1 MIIISSSET
10 ASIRTEQDVARLL
23 HRIKAVAADTGLGTV
38 SQTKLMTAASELAR
52 NMLFYANEGVS
63 YLEQISQ
70 GTKVGVRLTFIDHG
84 PGIPDVDLAMQDGY
98 TTNPQSL
105 GLGLPG
111 ARRLVN
117 EFAII
122 STVGKGTTVTVITW
136 KL

>member
-70 GTKVGVRLTFIDHG
+70 GTKVGIRLTFIDHG